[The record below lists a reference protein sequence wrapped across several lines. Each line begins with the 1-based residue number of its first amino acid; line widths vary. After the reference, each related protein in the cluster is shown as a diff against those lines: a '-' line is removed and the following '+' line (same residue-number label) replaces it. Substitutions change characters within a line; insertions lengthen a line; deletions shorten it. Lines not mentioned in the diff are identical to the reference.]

1 MSDTKSGS
9 KDTGSVG
16 DMSTTSSVSRNES
29 SHSADFAE
37 GGDTAMFGQQHVGPQ
52 KAGTT
57 AHDVGGDSKFAAGGA
72 GKMFGFRASQAAQSG
87 ITSAS

>member
-1 MSDTKSGS
+1 MSDIKSGQ
-9 KDTGSVG
+9 KDTGSVA

-52 KAGTT
+52 KPGGT
-57 AHDVGGDSKFAAGGA
+57 AHDVGGDSKFAAGGSN
-72 GKMFGFRASQAAQSG
+72 KMFGFRGAQAAQSG
-87 ITSAS
+87 ITSVC